1 MIGPVK
7 VIDRPQLLARRHRAH
22 IQHRPMAENMMWTMP
37 ATYTL
42 DTRSRSTGWYICRYH
57 GDELDNGH
65 IACARP
71 PDPRTMGY
79 AARGYCYWQR
89 EPGADDE

>member
-1 MIGPVK
+1 MNMAGHGSLWRLNAPAY
-7 VIDRPQLLARRHRAH
+7 DGSEARPRSGCYVCRFHGGELA
-22 IQHRPMAENMMWTMP
+22 
-37 ATYTL
+37 
-42 DTRSRSTGWYICRYH
+42 
-57 GDELDNGH
+57 NGH

-79 AARGYCYWQR
+79 AARGCCYWER

>member
-1 MIGPVK
+1 MRGFSFGHNRRMTDEYVTRTLPTWYSR
-7 VIDRPQLLARRHRAH
+7 DARP
-22 IQHRPMAENMMWTMP
+22 
-37 ATYTL
+37 
-42 DTRSRSTGWYICRYH
+42 RSTGCYVSRFH
-57 GDELDNGH
+57 DGELSNGD

-79 AARGYCYWQR
+79 AARGRCYWQR

>member
-1 MIGPVK
+1 
-7 VIDRPQLLARRHRAH
+7 
-22 IQHRPMAENMMWTMP
+22 MAEYM
-37 ATYTL
+37 
-42 DTRSRSTGWYICRYH
+42 TRTSTTPIYSSDARPRSTGCYVCRYH
-57 GDELDNGH
+57 GGELDNGH

-79 AARGYCYWQR
+79 AARGCCYWQR